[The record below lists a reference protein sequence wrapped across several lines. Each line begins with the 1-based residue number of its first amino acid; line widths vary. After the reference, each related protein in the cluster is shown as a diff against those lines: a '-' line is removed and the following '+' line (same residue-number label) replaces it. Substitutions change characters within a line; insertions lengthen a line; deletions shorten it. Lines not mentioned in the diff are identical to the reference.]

1 MKITIYYYRIC
12 HMKFK
17 KMESTPDFQKI
28 EVEILKFWKENQ
40 IFQKSLSNRKDS
52 DKYVFYDGPPFA
64 TGLPHYGHLTQG
76 TIKDII
82 PRYHTMKGKYVE
94 RRFGWDCHG
103 LPVEYELE
111 KIKGIKNKKEIED
124 MGIDIF
130 NESCRNIVQKYVKEW
145 KIFVE
150 RMGRWIDMENDYK
163 TMDLPFMESVWY
175 VFKTL
180 YDKGL
185 IYEGYKSIHICP
197 RCATPLSNTE
207 VQMGYKDLEEASV
220 IVKFKLEDEDKYMLA
235 WTTTPWTLPANVLL
249 AVSKNIHYAEVEHN
263 GEIYII
269 AKSRI
274 EYIFENLEYKVIK
287 DININDYIGRKYT
300 PMFDITKLKDIDNKR
315 GWFIAEADFVEEN
328 EGTGIV
334 HIAPAF
340 GEEDML
346 VGKKLEAPIIRHIDI
361 QGKFGEYP
369 MMEWAAGEARLL
381 NKDIIEFLQ
390 NKNIILKVLKIVHSY
405 PHCWR
410 CDTPLLNYSMES
422 WFVNVQKIKSETLKN
437 NEEIYWF
444 PKHLKEGRF
453 KNGLENAPDW
463 AISRNRYWGTPIP
476 VWKCNSCSNIKVIGS
491 KKELE
496 ELTSKE
502 NITDLHRHFIDKL
515 EIKCDK
521 CEKGTMNRVPE
532 VLDCWFESGSMPYAQ
547 KHYPFENKE
556 EFEKNF
562 PADFIAEAIDQ
573 TRGWFYVLHTIS
585 TALHGTPA
593 FKNVIVTGLVLAAD
607 GQKMSKS
614 KKNYTDPMDII
625 NTYGAEALRIYL
637 IRSPLVKG
645 EDLMFKNEGLRDV
658 VKDILVPLYNIVK
671 YFTIYANLFN
681 FEETKEESGHLLD
694 RWISSKTENFVIHLD
709 EYLQAYDLMGAT
721 SMIQPYIQTLST
733 EYIRRSRNRFVN
745 GDKNALSTLYKV
757 LLKFTIST
765 APLIPFISE
774 YIYKELNGK
783 KESIHLEDYPKTS
796 NNVYNKELEEMM
808 EIAQSAITEIQNIRV
823 ENSIKLKQPVKE
835 VFVKYDKIDKS
846 KIKED
851 ILSIIKEEVNARK
864 ISTTVSKQF
873 KSKDNIHG
881 SIGVDTTIDDDIL
894 QDTTKR
900 EIIRAIQAIR
910 KESGYNI
917 EDIVECT
924 ISTTSN
930 DIRVVVEKFQNDIT
944 KTTKLKSLK
953 ISDNTGKRVVINN
966 QEATISI
973 K

>member
-1 MKITIYYYRIC
+1 
-12 HMKFK
+12 MKFK

-40 IFQKSLSNRKDS
+40 IFQKSLNNRKDS

-111 KIKGIKNKKEIED
+111 KIKEIKNKKEIED
-124 MGIDIF
+124 MGIEVF
-130 NESCRNIVQKYVKEW
+130 NESCRSIVQKYVKEW

-175 VFKTL
+175 IFKTL

-207 VQMGYKDLEEASV
+207 VQMGYKDLEDSSV
-220 IVKFKLEDEDKYMLA
+220 VVKFKLEDENKYILA

-249 AVSKNIHYAEVEHN
+249 AVSKDIKYAEVEHN
-263 GEIYII
+263 GEVYII
-269 AKSRI
+269 AKSRT

-287 DININDYIGRKYT
+287 DININDYIGKKYT
-300 PMFDITKLKDIDNKR
+300 PMFDISKLKDIDCTK
-315 GWFIAEADFVEEN
+315 GWFIAESDFVEDN

-346 VGKKLEAPIIRHIDI
+346 VGKKLEAPVIRHIDI

-390 NKNIILKVLKIVHSY
+390 NQNILLKVLKIVHSY

-422 WFVNVQKIKSETLKN
+422 WFVNVQKIKVETLKN
-437 NEEIYWF
+437 NEKIYWF

-502 NITDLHRHFIDKL
+502 NITDIHRHFIDKL
-515 EIKCDK
+515 EIKCNK
-521 CEKGTMNRVPE
+521 CEKGIMYRIPE

-562 PADFIAEAIDQ
+562 PANFIAEAIDQ

-593 FKNVIVTGLVLAAD
+593 FQNVIVTGLVLASD

-637 IRSPLVKG
+637 IKSPLVKG
-645 EDLMFKNEGLRDV
+645 EDLMFKNEEIRQV
-658 VKDILVPLYNIVK
+658 VKEIMVPFYNIVK

-681 FEETKEESGHLLD
+681 LEESEKESTHLLD
-694 RWISSKTENFVIHLD
+694 QWIISKTENFVIQL
-709 EYLQAYDLMGAT
+709 EKYLQAYDLMDAT
-721 SMIQPYIQTLST
+721 SIIQPYIQTLST

-745 GDKNALSTLYKV
+745 GDRGALSTLYKV
-757 LLKFTIST
+757 LLKFTLSI
-765 APLIPFISE
+765 APVMPFISE
-774 YIYKELNGK
+774 YVYKELNGK
-783 KESIHLEDYPKTS
+783 KESVHLEDYPKTS
-796 NNVYNKELEEMM
+796 NNAYNKDLEEIMD
-808 EIAQSAITEIQNIRV
+808 IAQSAITDIQNIRV

-835 VFVKYDKIDKS
+835 VFISYDKINNS
-846 KIKED
+846 KIKQG
-851 ILSIIKEEVNARK
+851 ILSVIKEEVNARK
-864 ISTTVSKQF
+864 ISTTTNKRF
-873 KSKDNIHG
+873 KLKDNIHG
-881 SIGVDTTIDDDIL
+881 STGVDTTIDEEIL

-900 EIIRAIQAIR
+900 EIIRAIQTIR

-924 ISTTSN
+924 ISSPN
-930 DIRVVVEKFQNDIT
+930 EGIRVVIEKFQDEI
-944 KTTKLKSLK
+944 KKITKLKNLEF
-953 ISDNTGKRVVINN
+953 SDNTGKKVVINN

>member
-1 MKITIYYYRIC
+1 
-12 HMKFK
+12 MKFK
-17 KMESTPDFQKI
+17 SMESIPDFKKI
-28 EVEILKFWKENQ
+28 EEETLKFWKDNK
-40 IFQKSLSNRKDS
+40 IFHKSLDNRKDS

-111 KIKGIKNKKEIED
+111 KVKGIKNKKEIED

-130 NESCRNIVQKYVKEW
+130 NESCRSIVQKYVEEW
-145 KIFVE
+145 RIFVE
-150 RMGRWIDMENDYK
+150 RMGRWVDMENDYK

-207 VQMGYKDLEEASV
+207 VQMGYKDLEDSSV
-220 IVKFKLEDEDKYMLA
+220 IVKFKLEDENKYMLA

-249 AVSKNIHYAEVEHN
+249 AVSKNIKYSEVEHN
-263 GEIYII
+263 GEAYIV

-274 EYIFENLEYKVIK
+274 EYIFENLEYRVIK
-287 DININDYIGRKYT
+287 DIDINDYIGKKYT
-300 PMFDITKLKDIDNKR
+300 PMFDISKLEDIDSTK
-315 GWFIAEADFVEEN
+315 GWFIAEANFVEEN

-346 VGKKLEAPIIRHIDI
+346 VGKKLEAPVIRHIDI

-390 NKNIILKVLKIVHSY
+390 NQNILLKVLKIVHSY

-437 NEEIYWF
+437 NEKIYWF

-476 VWKCNSCSNIKVIGS
+476 VWKCNSCSNVKVIGS
-491 KKELE
+491 KNELE
-496 ELTSKE
+496 ELSSQK
-502 NITDLHRHFIDKL
+502 NITDIHRHFIDKL

-521 CEKGTMNRVPE
+521 CEKGIMHRIPE

-562 PADFIAEAIDQ
+562 PANFIAEAIDQ

-585 TALHGTPA
+585 TALHGTAA
-593 FKNVIVTGLVLAAD
+593 FQNVIVTGLVLAAD

-637 IRSPLVKG
+637 IKSPLVKG
-645 EDLMFKNEGLRDV
+645 EDLMFKNEGIREV
-658 VKDILVPLYNIVK
+658 VKEIMVPFYNIVK

-681 FEETKEESGHLLD
+681 FKESEKESDHLLD
-694 RWISSKTENFVIHLD
+694 QWIISKTENFVIQLE
-709 EYLQAYDLMGAT
+709 EYLQSYDLMGAT
-721 SMIQPYIQTLST
+721 SIIQPYIQTLST

-745 GDKNALSTLYKV
+745 GDKEALSTLYKV
-757 LLKFTIST
+757 LLKFTLSI
-765 APLIPFISE
+765 APVMPFISE
-774 YIYKELNGK
+774 YVYKELNGN
-783 KESIHLEDYPKTS
+783 KESVHLEDYPKTS
-796 NNVYNKELEEMM
+796 SNLYNKDLEEIM
-808 EIAQSAITEIQNIRV
+808 EIAQIAITDIQNIRV

-835 VFVKYDKIDKS
+835 VFINYDKINKS
-846 KIKED
+846 ELKQD
-851 ILSIIKEEVNARK
+851 ILYIIKDEVNARK
-864 ISTTVSKQF
+864 ISTTINKTF

-881 SIGVDTTIDDDIL
+881 STGVDISIDEDIL

-900 EIIRAIQAIR
+900 EIIRAIQTIR

-917 EDIVECT
+917 EDIVDCT
-924 ISTTSN
+924 ISSPSDN
-930 DIRVVVEKFQNDIT
+930 IKAVLEKFKDEIS
-944 KTTKLKSLK
+944 KATKLKNLI
-953 ISDNTGKRVVINN
+953 ISDNTGKKVIIDN